1 MSEIV
6 VVAHVRAKEGRG
18 AEAEA
23 LLTGLIGP
31 THNEDGC
38 IVYALHRDVA
48 NPDHLVFVERW
59 ASREALDAHSKAPH
73 LQLLKDVGPMVLT
86 GPVEVTVLEPV
97 PGGEPGKGTLAG
109 ASA

>member
-6 VVAHVRAKEGRG
+6 VVAHARAKEGRG

-23 LLTGLIGP
+23 LLVGLIGP
-31 THNEDGC
+31 THNESGC
-38 IVYALHRDVA
+38 IAYALHRDVA
-48 NPDHLVFVERW
+48 DPDHLVFVERW
-59 ASREALDAHSKAPH
+59 TSREALATHAEAPH
-73 LQLLKDVGPMVLT
+73 LTLLKDVGPMVLT

-109 ASA
+109 A